1 MKHKSIVVVFVLCF
15 FFAGY
20 GVISADD
27 GNAGGEATIDHEA
40 QVTAEIDVD
49 GVESV
54 PVNEDKTDVKDEAY
68 VSEVEEEKK
77 LSSSE
82 NGLPFA
88 PSGSDDNSVIVVQEN
103 SWIDE
108 NGARYYTDENGHRVK
123 GIYKIGDKIYYFD
136 PVTGALRQEAGW
148 RNWNNNRY
156 FTDQRGIAY
165 AGQFI
170 TFGEPRYYMGVDGIL
185 STGIFTT
192 ADGSVYYSD
201 NTGQVINKAQWIQ
214 DDGKRYFSDSEG
226 ELYRD
231 RFITFGDSRYYM
243 GTDGA
248 VKTGV
253 FTVKD
258 GNMYNADETG
268 LVIRKAQWINEN
280 GKRYFSDSEG
290 ELYRDQF
297 ITFGDSRYYMGTD
310 GAVKTGVFTAKDGN
324 MYNADGTG
332 LIIRKA
338 QWIQSEGRRYF
349 SNQEGELYRNRFIT
363 FGDLRYYMGSD
374 GAAQTGIFE
383 AADGRIYYADS
394 TGLVI
399 RKAQWIEQDGK
410 KYFSNS
416 EGELYRNTVISFGN
430 TYYYMGTDG
439 ALVIGSFYYHGA
451 KYTTD
456 DKGVINE
463 LIGLDGAVLKGIDV
477 SYAQGA
483 INWQQVASDGVQFA
497 IIRAAYRGY
506 GSGRIVADNWFT
518 TNIRGAIAAGI
529 KVGVYFFSQAVSEAE
544 GREEAEFIIDQI
556 SGYNVTLPVTI
567 DTEYISGVSARANS
581 LSVPVRTSA
590 VKGFCQRVVELG
602 YTPMIYASTSWLNH
616 SLDMSQLADV
626 KVWVAQYYDHV
637 TYEGSYTC
645 WQYTSSGRVS
655 GINGNVDM
663 NYWYNK

>member
-1 MKHKSIVVVFVLCF
+1 MKHKSIVVMFVLCF

-54 PVNEDKTDVKDEAY
+54 PVNEDKTDVKDAAY

-88 PSGSDDNSVIVVQEN
+88 PSGSDDNSVVVVQEN

-248 VKTGV
+248 V
-253 FTVKD
+253 
-258 GNMYNADETG
+258 
-268 LVIRKAQWINEN
+268 R
-280 GKRYFSDSEG
+280 
-290 ELYRDQF
+290 
-297 ITFGDSRYYMGTD
+297 
-310 GAVKTGVFTAKDGN
+310 TGVFTAKDGN

-332 LIIRKA
+332 LVIRKA

-383 AADGRIYYADS
+383 AADGRIYYADPA
-394 TGLVI
+394 GLVI

>member
-1 MKHKSIVVVFVLCF
+1 MKHKLFVVVFVLCF

-20 GVISADD
+20 GVIAADD
-27 GNAGGEATIDHEA
+27 GNAGEETINDHES
-40 QVTAEIDVD
+40 QVTAEINVD
-49 GVESV
+49 CGEKA
-54 PVNEDKTDVKDEAY
+54 PLNDGRTDAKDEICTPETEDENIT
-68 VSEVEEEKK
+68 SPVENT
-77 LSSSE
+77 LS
-82 NGLPFA
+82 FA
-88 PSGSDDNSVIVVQEN
+88 PSKSENSAVIAVQAN

-123 GIYKIGDKIYYFD
+123 GIYKIDEIIYYFD
-136 PVTGALRQEAGW
+136 PVTGSLCQEAGW
-148 RNWNNNRY
+148 KDWNGKKYYINS
-156 FTDQRGIAY
+156 QGIAF
-165 AGQFI
+165 AGMFI
-170 TFGEPRYYMGVDGIL
+170 SFGIPRYYMGSDGAVM
-185 STGIFTT
+185 TGLFTA
-192 ADGSVYYSD
+192 ADGRRYNADETGQIVNKAQWIEKDGKRYYSNGQGELYRNQFISFGTPRYYMGSD
-201 NTGQVINKAQWIQ
+201 GAVMTGLFTAADGRRYNADGTGQVINKAQWIEK
-214 DDGKRYFSDSEG
+214 DGKRYYS
-226 ELYRD
+226 
-231 RFITFGDSRYYM
+231 
-243 GTDGA
+243 
-248 VKTGV
+248 
-253 FTVKD
+253 
-258 GNMYNADETG
+258 
-268 LVIRKAQWINEN
+268 N
-280 GKRYFSDSEG
+280 G
-290 ELYRDQF
+290 Q
-297 ITFGDSRYYMGTD
+297 
-310 GAVKTGVFTAKDGN
+310 
-324 MYNADGTG
+324 
-332 LIIRKA
+332 
-338 QWIQSEGRRYF
+338 
-349 SNQEGELYRNRFIT
+349 GELYRNQFIS
-363 FGDLRYYMGSD
+363 FGTPRYYMGSD
-374 GAAQTGIFE
+374 GAVMTGLFT
-383 AADGRIYYADS
+383 AADGRRYNADE
-394 TGLVI
+394 TGQIVN
-399 RKAQWIEQDGK
+399 KAQWIEQDGK

-637 TYEGSYTC
+637 TYEGAYTC

>member
-68 VSEVEEEKK
+68 VSEVEEEKT

-82 NGLPFA
+82 NGLPVA
-88 PSGSDDNSVIVVQEN
+88 PSESDDNSVVVVQEN

-123 GIYKIGDKIYYFD
+123 GIYKIGDNIYYFD

-148 RNWNNNRY
+148 RNWNNYRY

-185 STGIFTT
+185 SIGIFTT

-214 DDGKRYFSDSEG
+214 DDGKRYFS
-226 ELYRD
+226 
-231 RFITFGDSRYYM
+231 
-243 GTDGA
+243 
-248 VKTGV
+248 
-253 FTVKD
+253 
-258 GNMYNADETG
+258 N
-268 LVIRKAQWINEN
+268 
-280 GKRYFSDSEG
+280 SEG

-297 ITFGDSRYYMGTD
+297 ITFGDSRYYMGTG
-310 GAVKTGVFTAKDGN
+310 GAVRTGVFTAKDGN

-332 LIIRKA
+332 LVIRKA

-383 AADGRIYYADS
+383 AADGRIYYADPA
-394 TGLVI
+394 GLVI

-416 EGELYRNTVISFGN
+416 EGELYRNSVISFGN

-439 ALVIGSFYYHGA
+439 ALVIGSFYYHGV

-544 GREEAEFIIDQI
+544 GHEEAEFIIDQI

>member
-1 MKHKSIVVVFVLCF
+1 MKHKLIVVVFVLCF

-27 GNAGGEATIDHEA
+27 GNVSGEATIDHEA
-40 QVTAEIDVD
+40 QVTAEIDAD
-49 GVESV
+49 SGENV
-54 PVNEDKTDVKDEAY
+54 PINEGKTDAEDESY
-68 VSEVEEEKK
+68 TSELEEEDVMP
-77 LSSSE
+77 SSE
-82 NGLPFA
+82 NTLSFV
-88 PSGSDDNSVIVVQEN
+88 PSKTENSSVVAVQGN

-108 NGARYYTDENGHRVK
+108 NGARYYTDENGQRVK

-136 PVTGALRQEAGW
+136 SVTGALCQEAGW
-148 RNWNNNRY
+148 RDWNNNKY

-170 TFGEPRYYMGVDGIL
+170 TFGEPRYYMGVDGAL
-185 STGIFTT
+185 SIGVFTT
-192 ADGSVYYSD
+192 TDGSVYYSD
-201 NTGQVINKAQWIQ
+201 NTGQVINKAQWLQ
-214 DDGKRYFSDSEG
+214 CDGKRYFSNSEG

-231 RFITFGDSRYYM
+231 RFITFGENRYYM
-243 GTDGA
+243 G
-248 VKTGV
+248 
-253 FTVKD
+253 
-258 GNMYNADETG
+258 
-268 LVIRKAQWINEN
+268 
-280 GKRYFSDSEG
+280 S
-290 ELYRDQF
+290 
-297 ITFGDSRYYMGTD
+297 D

-324 MYNADGTG
+324 MYNADEAG
-332 LIIRKA
+332 LVVRKA
-338 QWIQSEGRRYF
+338 QWIQKEGRRYFSDSEGELYRDQFITFGENRYYMGSDGAVKTGVFTAKDGNMYNADETGLVVRKAQWIQKEGKRYF

-363 FGDLRYYMGSD
+363 FGDLSYYMGSD
-374 GAAQTGIFE
+374 GTAQTGIFE
-383 AADGRIYYADS
+383 AADGRIYNADS
-394 TGLVI
+394 TGQVI

-410 KYFSNS
+410 KYFSNA
-416 EGELYRNTVISFGN
+416 EGVLYRNTVISFGN
-430 TYYYMGTDG
+430 TYYYMGADG

-463 LIGLDGAVLKGIDV
+463 LIGLDGATLKGIDV

-506 GSGRIVADNWFT
+506 GSGRIVADDWFS

-544 GREEAEFIIDQI
+544 GREEAEFIVKQI
-556 SGYNVTLPVTI
+556 SGYDVALPVTI
-567 DTEYISGVSARANS
+567 DTEYISGVSARANA

-616 SLDMSQLADV
+616 SLDMSQLAGV

-637 TYEGSYTC
+637 TYSGPYTC
-645 WQYTSSGRVS
+645 WQYTSSGRVN